1 MTEKNKKDLTETPIK
16 SIAEENTDFEKKIE
30 QYINKKI
37 RRIIVKTGLV
47 VFLVLIILFFVIS
60 PAMDA
65 LYLNPYKLQKDQIFF
80 SVMRDYYDVTRPY
93 IEINN
98 IQAEKKGFGRYE
110 LGISATDNAK
120 KREIGIENVWVDLE
134 RGKYKNWE
142 DPERL
147 LIAKLGEFENPKTK
161 EEIEELIMDM
171 EKLPESAE
179 ISLAISE
186 NVERDVEELRKEKV
200 QLDWIEVYHPNSKSF
215 QGGLNL
221 WRIALFKPS
230 DDRDEMTEEELLKV
244 YVENLK
250 NLVDHQEVWCPL
262 ELSYRSTVWPDGREE
277 MKACYENAKM
287 LKKLQTKA
295 YYISGKRDDILE
307 FVKKTDMKTVNV
319 YQVKSNMWE

>member
-1 MTEKNKKDLTETPIK
+1 
-16 SIAEENTDFEKKIE
+16 
-30 QYINKKI
+30 
-37 RRIIVKTGLV
+37 
-47 VFLVLIILFFVIS
+47 
-60 PAMDA
+60 
-65 LYLNPYKLQKDQIFF
+65 
-80 SVMRDYYDVTRPY
+80 MRDYYDITRPY
-93 IEINN
+93 IEIND
-98 IQAEKKGFGRYE
+98 IQVEKKGFGRYK
-110 LGISATDNAK
+110 LGISVTDNMK
-120 KREIGIENVWVDLE
+120 KREIGIENVWVNLE

-142 DPERL
+142 DPERFL
-147 LIAKLGEFENPKTK
+147 STKLGEFENPKTQ
-161 EEIEELIMDM
+161 EEIEELIMEM

-230 DDRDEMTEEELLKV
+230 DDREEMTEEELLKV

-262 ELSYRSTVWPDGREE
+262 ELPYRSTVWVDGREE
-277 MKACYENAKM
+277 MKACYENAKT

-307 FVKKTDMKTVNV
+307 FVKKTDMKTVDV
-319 YQVKSNMWE
+319 YGVKSSMWE

>member
-1 MTEKNKKDLTETPIK
+1 MTEKNKNDLTDELVHEKLETPIK

-37 RRIIVKTGLV
+37 RRIIVKTGLA

-60 PAMDA
+60 PVMDA
-65 LYLNPYKLQKDQIFF
+65 LYLNPYKLQKDQTFF

-161 EEIEELIMDM
+161 EE
-171 EKLPESAE
+171 
-179 ISLAISE
+179 
-186 NVERDVEELRKEKV
+186 
-200 QLDWIEVYHPNSKSF
+200 
-215 QGGLNL
+215 
-221 WRIALFKPS
+221 
-230 DDRDEMTEEELLKV
+230 
-244 YVENLK
+244 
-250 NLVDHQEVWCPL
+250 
-262 ELSYRSTVWPDGREE
+262 
-277 MKACYENAKM
+277 MKACYENAKT